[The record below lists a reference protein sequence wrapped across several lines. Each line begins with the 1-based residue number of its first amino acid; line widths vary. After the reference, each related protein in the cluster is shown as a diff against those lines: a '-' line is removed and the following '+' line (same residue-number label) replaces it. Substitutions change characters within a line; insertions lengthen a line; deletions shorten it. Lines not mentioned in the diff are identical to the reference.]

1 MEISPLGKREKPI
14 KGACMQ
20 RKTRGKNAIK
30 TDRIA
35 KYNSHTT
42 EPLQN
47 NTNIK
52 HAASR
57 QTIKALKSRA
67 KAK

>member
-20 RKTRGKNAIK
+20 RKTRGIKAIK

-35 KYNSHTT
+35 KYNAHTM
-42 EPLQN
+42 EQPQN
-47 NTNIK
+47 KAKIK

-67 KAK
+67 KAE